1 MHRSD
6 QVRFFTWKLFFSAV
20 CGLVVLSACS
30 QPQPNAQEP
39 PLSSPPLTPGN
50 MPQLPPHGKQPQPPN
65 DVSFVRS
72 MLEGSDRPGAS
83 PMDLLQNPQVKK
95 ELDITQ
101 EQSAKLQQIR
111 SKQKEES
118 HQTFSNLDF
127 GHLNADQRE
136 QKLSEMSEQLQKKA
150 QATQKEVTSI
160 FKPEQLQRFKEITL
174 QLYGWGLLTSNQ
186 FINELQITPQQQQ
199 QLAALHKQM
208 LRQAS
213 IDWPTPANNTP
224 EAQQVAREAYRQKM
238 DLITRQ
244 SNQQALV
251 ILTPEQQKTL
261 ETLKGK
267 KFELDPARIPQ
278 AEPLPST

>member
-1 MHRSD
+1 MHRLD
-6 QVRFFTWKLFFSAV
+6 QVRNLTWRSFSSAA
-20 CGLVVLSACS
+20 CSLVVLSACS

-39 PLSSPPLTPGN
+39 PLSPPPLTSGN
-50 MPQLPPHGKQPQPPN
+50 MPESPTNGKPSPPN
-65 DVSFVRS
+65 DVTFVRS

-95 ELDITQ
+95 ELNMTQ

-127 GHLNADQRE
+127 GQLDANQRE

-150 QATQKEVTSI
+150 RATQKEVTSI

-186 FINELQITPQQQQ
+186 FIKELQITPQQQQ
-199 QLAALHKQM
+199 QLVDLHKQT

-213 IDWPTPANNTP
+213 MNWPTPVNNTP

-267 KFELDPARIPQ
+267 KFELDPTRIPQ